1 MPKFKFC
8 IIIIK
13 HLTKTLRTNLLFNV
27 IKKCIPT
34 APKTLKHT
42 DKNKHFSEDL
52 NVYFQQ

>member
-1 MPKFKFC
+1 MPKFMFC

-13 HLTKTLRTNLLFNV
+13 HLTKTNLLFNV

-42 DKNKHFSEDL
+42 DKNKHF
-52 NVYFQQ
+52 F